1 MREIV
6 ARGTIRLDGTKDADG
21 EGIVCNFKGS
31 DVIKKMSLDLA
42 SRAKDVPYKEDLSVQ
57 VIINKAQMT
66 IDDVAS
72 DGGVF

>member
-6 ARGTIRLDGTKDADG
+6 ARGSIRLDGTKDADG

-42 SRAKDVPYKEDLSVQ
+42 GRAKDVPYKKDLSVK
-57 VIINKAQMT
+57 VILNEEQMT
-66 IDDVAS
+66 IEDVAS